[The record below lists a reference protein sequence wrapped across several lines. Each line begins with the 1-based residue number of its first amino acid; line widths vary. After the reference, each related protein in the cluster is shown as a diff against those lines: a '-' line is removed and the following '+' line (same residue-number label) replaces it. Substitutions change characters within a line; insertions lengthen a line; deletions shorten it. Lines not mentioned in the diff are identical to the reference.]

1 MTERIE
7 RWSTVPRQMGGKI
20 RKEVSSEDRIVVNC
34 MFLMKLVNG
43 RGIPGNGPVLLII
56 EPRPEEAGCMIFWEL
71 GGGPLPPVAAQ
82 GEGLG
87 DGAGG

>member
-43 RGIPGNGPVLLII
+43 RGIPGNGPVLLDFDPV
-56 EPRPEEAGCMIFWEL
+56 PRCPSFPQSL
-71 GGGPLPPVAAQ
+71 SRDQRKRAA
-82 GEGLG
+82 
-87 DGAGG
+87 